1 MKGQAAILTALEQP
15 LVIGEVEVPSGLGF
29 GQVLVR
35 VKYSGICGSQL
46 GEIDGVKGPDRYL
59 PHLLGHEGSGEVLKI
74 GPGVTCV
81 AVGDH
86 VVMHW
91 RKGLGIEAEPP
102 SYRWRGQAV
111 NAGFVTTFNQY
122 AVVSENRLT
131 AIPQAID
138 GKIAA
143 LMGCAVTTGLGTICN
158 IAELKIGQS
167 IAVMGAGGIGLNM
180 IQGAALTSAHP
191 IIGVDLYE
199 NRLRLATKFGAT
211 HVINSG
217 EKDVETEVRAIAGE
231 GGVDVCIDNT
241 GAPSVINMAY
251 RITRPQGK
259 TVLVGVPNFKDNISI
274 HSLPLHFGKTLTG
287 SHGGDT
293 QPTFDIP
300 RYLKLFQA
308 GKLKLSELVTDVF
321 DLGEI
326 NHAIDRMRDGRL
338 AGRCIIDLS

>member
-1 MKGQAAILTALEQP
+1 
-15 LVIGEVEVPSGLGF
+15 
-29 GQVLVR
+29 
-35 VKYSGICGSQL
+35 
-46 GEIDGVKGPDRYL
+46 
-59 PHLLGHEGSGEVLKI
+59 
-74 GPGVTCV
+74 
-81 AVGDH
+81 
-86 VVMHW
+86 MHW

-138 GKIAA
+138 GKVAA

-158 IAELKIGQS
+158 NAELKIGQS
-167 IAVMGAGGIGLNM
+167 LAVMGAGGIGLNM

-211 HVINSG
+211 HVINSS

-251 RITRPQGK
+251 RLTRPQGK

-321 DLGEI
+321 GLGEI
-326 NHAIDRMRDGRL
+326 NHAIARMRDGRL